1 MKRSKI
7 LAMLSA
13 CTVLAASLTGC
24 GSTQIASTDLMAAGQ
39 IVGNT
44 AEEDIPLTSAFLK
57 EQTDFALRLT
67 QQELAN
73 ADGNNLLL
81 SPYSVMQA
89 LAMTA
94 NGAGGET
101 RTEMEKTLSG
111 EYSDYASDVRN
122 KMLSAFRKSLSDRG
136 NTKLSTANSIWFRDQ
151 KNFTVEQNF
160 LQTNADWFGAAA
172 YRAAFDQSTVAD
184 INAWV
189 KDNTDGMIPELIKV
203 IPPNAMMYLIN
214 AVAFDAKW
222 ETGYQK
228 EQIDE
233 NGEFHAADGSTQN
246 AVMLHANEHI
256 FLAGDRV
263 QGFIKPYQDGYSFAA
278 LLPDEGVTPEKW
290 LADTD
295 CSALQ
300 SILWNADHCKVVTEM
315 PEFSYDYDTE
325 LSQPLIAM
333 GMGKAFSY
341 EADFSGISK
350 DMGLMISA
358 VLHKTH
364 IELNADGTKAAA
376 ATAIEMRAKSAAPA
390 QERVEYVTL
399 DRPFV
404 YMIIDNTTNLPIFI
418 GILNSVQ

>member
-7 LAMLSA
+7 IAMLSA

-24 GSTQIASTDLMAAGQ
+24 GNTQIASTDLMAAGQ
-39 IVGNT
+39 IIGNT
-44 AEEDIPLTSAFLK
+44 AAEDIPLTSAFLK

-73 ADGNNLLL
+73 ADGKNLLL

-94 NGAGGET
+94 NGAGGDT

-111 EYSDYASDVRN
+111 EFSDYASDVRN
-122 KMLSAFRKSLSDRG
+122 KMLSAFRRSLSDRG
-136 NTKLSTANSIWFRDQ
+136 NTKLTTANSIWFRDQ
-151 KNFTVEQNF
+151 KNFTVEQDF

-233 NGEFHAADGSTQN
+233 NGEFFAQKKRKEAQHHA
-246 AVMLHANEHI
+246 
-256 FLAGDRV
+256 
-263 QGFIKPYQDGYSFAA
+263 
-278 LLPDEGVTPEKW
+278 
-290 LADTD
+290 
-295 CSALQ
+295 
-300 SILWNADHCKVVTEM
+300 
-315 PEFSYDYDTE
+315 
-325 LSQPLIAM
+325 
-333 GMGKAFSY
+333 
-341 EADFSGISK
+341 
-350 DMGLMISA
+350 
-358 VLHKTH
+358 
-364 IELNADGTKAAA
+364 
-376 ATAIEMRAKSAAPA
+376 
-390 QERVEYVTL
+390 
-399 DRPFV
+399 
-404 YMIIDNTTNLPIFI
+404 
-418 GILNSVQ
+418 